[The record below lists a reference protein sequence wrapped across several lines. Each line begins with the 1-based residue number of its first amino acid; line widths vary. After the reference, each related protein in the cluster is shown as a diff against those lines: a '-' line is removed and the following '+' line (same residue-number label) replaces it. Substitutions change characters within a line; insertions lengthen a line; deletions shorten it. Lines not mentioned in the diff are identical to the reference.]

1 VLSFYKSFLRE
12 VTRQTKMPTPMSTVI
27 PTQTRCLNHA
37 WLLQP
42 QRHRANSITIEFV
55 PNPSVGLTATRVA
68 ALVAFDETHWCWGGS
83 RSRRRVTGPF
93 PVLIC
98 LVANFF

>member
-68 ALVAFDETHWCWGGS
+68 ALVAFDETHWCWGGRGRVAELLA
-83 RSRRRVTGPF
+83 RSQF
-93 PVLIC
+93 
-98 LVANFF
+98 